1 MLTFFGL
8 TPQYRNNL
16 FTQIHD
22 LVFHGGGGF
31 QHLEVYNMPIWLRK
45 FHIQKINEHNK
56 KQREELEKAQQAAED
71 FKLHQGTD
79 RYDFSQFSQAFGGS
93 VNPFKV
99 LKR

>member
-1 MLTFFGL
+1 MKKMGREKLNCNCKPKRLCICPNPITGE
-8 TPQYRNNL
+8 RN
-16 FTQIHD
+16 FT
-22 LVFHGGGGF
+22 
-31 QHLEVYNMPIWLRK
+31 
-45 FHIQKINEHNK
+45 KIEQMK
-56 KQREELEKAQQAAED
+56 KREELEKAQQAAED